1 MQQSNTQ
8 SMTLFQKQQLHI
20 EFSAQLRYWIDSH
33 IDGFFEQ
40 LDEEFFNLA
49 EAAVNDVAQRSYI
62 DAIRE
67 LRQSRE
73 VLSSNYRSRVLLATE
88 KFFLDY
94 RSYQQEFLRTQI
106 RIGQDQNSMELINQ
120 DVLEEDLAVMR
131 VAHHAENKLL
141 SRLKELSALLARVT
155 PAQTLKRN
163 EVPVSP
169 GLLANALQHVLQD
182 WSGDLQTKLSFYE
195 IFGKYCLDRLE
206 KLYPDLISLLEKTG
220 LKPVENR
227 LQKPSQVREPEQRK
241 PGTAWEAPRRFGQM
255 DEGTLFGVVALVR
268 QLEDEQRASLGL
280 PSQSIADF
288 PEEWPVASV
297 DTIANV
303 IGILQSELS
312 MNPPQ
317 DIRQARVTQNALK
330 GQLVSELGKTVKD
343 QKVRLQRIDQHI
355 IDVVNMLFE
364 YILDDP
370 VIPAQM
376 KVLLVRL
383 QMPVLRISLEDKSF
397 LTDRSHPVRDLLNNL
412 GAAAARWSDEGDYA
426 ENSIYGHIEHAVQR
440 ILSDSTAG
448 VDLWIEVNEDFE
460 NFVLNEERG
469 ASVAEERLAQVAK
482 GKERLSQA
490 RQAVDE
496 YLTRLLPAAVPAAV
510 YQIVDEVW
518 RDVMTLILLR
528 EGEGSTEWNKAVRV
542 LERLID
548 SIIPRADPEERQA
561 QMAKIP
567 LLLADLRRGFS
578 SISYDSG
585 RAAMMFKQLQQC
597 HVTTLR
603 GLQPATMKYQPQESG
618 ATGGDSL
625 EEILDD
631 EFIRQ
636 ASELKQGQWIT
647 WTTGAGKELRGKL
660 SWRSEVT
667 DLMLFVDLRGRRVAE
682 MSSSELADLLRSGR
696 ATLLSSIDRPIIE
709 RALAAIYNT
718 LTRQMPG
725 HVLPA

>member
-1 MQQSNTQ
+1 
-8 SMTLFQKQQLHI
+8 MTLFQKQQLHI

-33 IDGFFEQ
+33 LDGFFEQ
-40 LDEEFFNLA
+40 LDEEFFSLA
-49 EAAVNDVAQRSYI
+49 ESAVNDLAQRSYI

-67 LRQSRE
+67 LRQNRE
-73 VLSSNYRSRVLLATE
+73 VLSSNYRARVLLATE

-94 RSYQQEFLRTQI
+94 RSYQQEFLRTQV

-131 VAHHAENKLL
+131 VAHHAENRHL

-155 PAQTLKRN
+155 PTQTLKRN

-169 GLLANALQHVLQD
+169 GVLANALQYVLQE

-195 IFGKYCLDRLE
+195 VFGKHCLDRLE
-206 KLYPDLISLLEKTG
+206 KLYPDLISLLEKAG
-220 LKPVENR
+220 LKPVENL
-227 LQKPSQVREPEQRK
+227 LQKPAQARQQQQEQRRT
-241 PGTAWEAPRRFGQM
+241 GTSGEAPRRFGQM

-268 QLEDEQRASLGL
+268 QLEDEQRESLGL

-288 PEEWPVASV
+288 PEDWPVASV
-297 DTIANV
+297 ETIANV

-312 MNPPQ
+312 MNPPR

-330 GQLVSELGKTVKD
+330 GQLVSELGKTVTD

-370 VIPAQM
+370 IIPAQM

-412 GAAAARWSDEGDYA
+412 AAAAARWSDEGDYA
-426 ENSIYGHIEHAVQR
+426 ENSIYGRIEQAVQR
-440 ILSDSTAG
+440 ILNDSTAG

-460 NFVLNEERG
+460 TYVLNEERG
-469 ASVAEERLAQVAK
+469 ASVAEERLSQVAK

-496 YLTRLLPAAVPAAV
+496 YLTRLLPAAVPAPV

-528 EGEGSTEWNKAVRV
+528 EGEGSNEWNKAVRV

-548 SIIPRADPEERQA
+548 SIIPRADPEERQI

-567 LLLADLRRGFS
+567 LLLADLRRGFA

-603 GLQPATMKYQPQESG
+603 GLQPATMKYQPHEKAG
-618 ATGGDSL
+618 MEGGSL
-625 EEILDD
+625 EAILSD
-631 EFIRQ
+631 EFMQQ

-696 ATLLSSIDRPIIE
+696 ASLLTSIDRPIIE